1 MLTNARFKMI
11 KKLIFI
17 SISVSILIFLF
28 KKIEWHNIYAVYVHA
43 NHNWLILGFLISFIS
58 PFIITMRWHY
68 ALLAQDISLP
78 FYRRFESIMIA
89 YTAHIITPSK
99 TGDVIKGFVLRDIAP
114 ISTTVSAVIAER
126 LGDILVLLCLTVF
139 SATYTLNFTL
149 GIITISVLL
158 MFSGFVLL
166 IPTNKPKK
174 FFLRPIS
181 TVFEILIRG
190 MTVWKLHPTRMLMSC
205 SWSSL
210 QWLLAS
216 VQVYLFYHAM
226 GINMPILL
234 VIAIFPMITLIS
246 LLPITFSGLGIRDV
260 AYIFFFSH
268 YAPIQVNMAVSL
280 MYFACNYIFT
290 ALAGSVFLQKVLLST
305 NASRHVINLQ

>member
-1 MLTNARFKMI
+1 MLTNSQLKII

-17 SISVSILIFLF
+17 SISALILILLF
-28 KKIEWHNIYAVYVHA
+28 KKIQWYNVYSVYVRA
-43 NHNWLILGFLISFIS
+43 NSNWLLLGLAISFIA

-99 TGDVIKGFVLRDIAP
+99 TGDIIKGFVLRDIAP
-114 ISTTVSAVIAER
+114 MSRTVSAVIAER
-126 LGDILVLLCLTVF
+126 LGDILVLLCLTLF
-139 SATYTLNFTL
+139 SATYTLNFIL

-158 MFSGFVLL
+158 MCYGFILL
-166 IPTNKPKK
+166 IPTNKLKKK
-174 FFLRPIS
+174 FLKPID

-190 MTVWKLHPTRMLMSC
+190 ITVWKLNPTRMLMSC
-205 SWSSL
+205 AWSLL

-216 VQVYLFYHAM
+216 VQVYLFYRAM
-226 GINMPILL
+226 GVSIPILL

-246 LLPITFSGLGIRDV
+246 LLPITFSGLGIREV
-260 AYIFFFSH
+260 AYIFFFFHS
-268 YAPIQVNMAVSL
+268 APTQVNMAVSL
-280 MYFACNYIFT
+280 MYFACNYILT
-290 ALAGSVFLQKVLLST
+290 AFAGSVFLQKVLLSK
-305 NASRHVINLQ
+305 NPLRRAINLQ